1 MDKEGEMRKRGQIA
15 IFVIVAV
22 VIVATIILLFFI
34 LDRGAKISLGD
45 EFNPKSYIER
55 CARKATEEA
64 IDKMLPQGGF
74 VEPKNYKIYND
85 KKIEY
90 ICQNKGN
97 YYPCVNQHPMFLNE
111 MKTEIANYGM
121 PMIEQCFSNLKNE
134 MEKRNYDV
142 ELGMMD
148 IDVSFGPD
156 RVFLDLI
163 RKIKLTKNDE
173 VQSFDNLKIEIIS
186 PLYNLG
192 LVAIE
197 IASQEAKYCYFEYVG
212 YMILYPRFSID
223 KFAMSDSTKIYSIKD
238 KKTEKELNIAIRS
251 CAIPPG
257 I

>member
-1 MDKEGEMRKRGQIA
+1 
-15 IFVIVAV
+15 
-22 VIVATIILLFFI
+22 
-34 LDRGAKISLGD
+34 
-45 EFNPKSYIER
+45 
-55 CARKATEEA
+55 
-64 IDKMLPQGGF
+64 
-74 VEPKNYKIYND
+74 
-85 KKIEY
+85 
-90 ICQNKGN
+90 
-97 YYPCVNQHPMFLNE
+97 MFLNE